1 MVPSMTNLKEPNNL
15 LWDERLP
22 EADKELVG
30 ELNLSLERLSGLRAL
45 EINVFGKFRRSKI
58 AWKVASYQHVLLH
71 RIVAL
76 MDGAA
81 VAWNSRSTLSC
92 MLSAR
97 AR

>member
-1 MVPSMTNLKEPNNL
+1 
-15 LWDERLP
+15 
-22 EADKELVG
+22 
-30 ELNLSLERLSGLRAL
+30 
-45 EINVFGKFRRSKI
+45 VFGKFRRSKI